1 MRFSIVLRLTSPS
14 KQRKCQL
21 LSSPSLTGSIK
32 AGCELLY
39 RCINRSTPL
48 PQLNDVE
55 PPFASLAFADEGLCY
70 VQALCNGDLRQ
81 ASLFSSPSKEL
92 KE

>member
-1 MRFSIVLRLTSPS
+1 M
-14 KQRKCQL
+14 
-21 LSSPSLTGSIK
+21 TGSIK
-32 AGCELLY
+32 AGCELRY

-55 PPFASLAFADEGLCY
+55 PPFASLAFADEGLCD
-70 VQALCNGDLRQ
+70 VQAVCNGYLRQ
-81 ASLFSSPSKEL
+81 ASLLSSPSKEF